1 MSLASLVAVAVGGA
15 TGSVL
20 RYLVGTALSRTAGA
34 FPTGTLLVNVLG
46 SFAIGVLLRTT
57 ADGSVARLAL
67 AVGVCGGFTT
77 FSAFSAETVTLLQE
91 GRTSRAL
98 AYVAASMLLSVAATA
113 AGFAAGAR
121 LGGRL

>member
-1 MSLASLVAVAVGGA
+1 MNLTSLLAVAAGGA

-20 RYLVGTALSRTAGA
+20 RFLVGSALPRATGA

-77 FSAFSAETVTLLQE
+77 FSAFSAETVSLLQE
-91 GRTSRAL
+91 GRTLRAL
-98 AYVAASMLLSVAATA
+98 AYVGASVLLSVAATA
-113 AGFAAGAR
+113 AGFATGAR
-121 LGGRL
+121 LSGRL